1 MFFSHF
7 FLFFSLTAGSSK
19 LLNSGVSL
27 WTSVTNTPACSRT
40 SFPAFSHAKLVCEP
54 DCIEIFLAGRCDK
67 ALSLGTTNQAG
78 SNLLE
83 NAMGVQTYNLRS
95 QKAFRSTRTSKQT
108 DRKEASNTS
117 LSKKMKPGFE
127 KEGRAGRDSN
137 TESLPQKNSSH
148 KKHWHFD
155 LKSCNT
161 DNFNASRTQRQGIS
175 RLCKNLQDSRNSP
188 NLKTQCLDRVKEKLE
203 NSPEQTWVLSQL
215 VHIKDSKLRPRK
227 LSCEYTSTDS
237 LSTESHIHSTD
248 SPNTGVNK
256 ADVSKGTS
264 VSIC

>member
-1 MFFSHF
+1 
-7 FLFFSLTAGSSK
+7 
-19 LLNSGVSL
+19 
-27 WTSVTNTPACSRT
+27 
-40 SFPAFSHAKLVCEP
+40 
-54 DCIEIFLAGRCDK
+54 
-67 ALSLGTTNQAG
+67 
-78 SNLLE
+78 
-83 NAMGVQTYNLRS
+83 
-95 QKAFRSTRTSKQT
+95 
-108 DRKEASNTS
+108 
-117 LSKKMKPGFE
+117 MKPGCE
-127 KEGRAGRDSN
+127 KEGRVGKDSK

-161 DNFNASRTQRQGIS
+161 DNFNTSRTQRQGIS
-175 RLCKNLQDSRNSP
+175 RLSKNLQDSQNSP

-203 NSPEQTWVLSQL
+203 NSPEQAWVLSQL

-227 LSCEYTSTDS
+227 LSCEYSSTDS
-237 LSTESHIHSTD
+237 LSTESHTRSTD

>member
-1 MFFSHF
+1 M
-7 FLFFSLTAGSSK
+7 
-19 LLNSGVSL
+19 
-27 WTSVTNTPACSRT
+27 
-40 SFPAFSHAKLVCEP
+40 CEP

-83 NAMGVQTYNLRS
+83 NAKGVQSCNLRS
-95 QKAFRSTRTSKQT
+95 QKAFPSTRTSKQT

-117 LSKKMKPGFE
+117 LSKKMKPGCE
-127 KEGRAGRDSN
+127 KEGRVGKDSK

-161 DNFNASRTQRQGIS
+161 DNFNTSRTQRQGIS
-175 RLCKNLQDSRNSP
+175 RLSKNLQDSQNSP

-203 NSPEQTWVLSQL
+203 NSPEQAWVLSQL

-227 LSCEYTSTDS
+227 LSCEYSSTDS
-237 LSTESHIHSTD
+237 LSTESHTRSTD